1 MEKKSI
7 WFDMDGTI
15 AELYKVDNWLARLR
29 SEDPTP
35 YLEAKPKVDPIQLA
49 NILWQLRNQ
58 GYTIGVISW
67 LSMNSNKGYDKAVR
81 QAKIQWLKTH
91 VPFIFDKIHIIKY
104 GTPKHTTPE
113 IRQGILVD
121 DNDEV
126 RFNWENYGGTTIDA
140 RPETWLDEL
149 RALIE

>member
-1 MEKKSI
+1 MQEKSI

-15 AELYKVDNWLARLR
+15 ADLYKVNNWLKRLR
-29 SEDPTP
+29 AEDPTP
-35 YLEAKPKVDPIQLA
+35 YLEARTKVDPIELA
-49 NILWQLRNQ
+49 NILWQLRTQ

-67 LSMNSNKGYDKAVR
+67 LSMNSTKDYSKAVR
-81 QAKIQWLKTH
+81 QAKIKWLKTH
-91 VPFIFDKIHIIKY
+91 VPFVFDKIHLVKY
-104 GTPKHTTPE
+104 GSPKHTVPE

-126 RFNWENYGGTTIDA
+126 RFNWENYGGSTIDA
-140 RPETWLDEL
+140 KPATWLNEL

>member
-1 MEKKSI
+1 MSKSI
-7 WFDMDGTI
+7 WFDMDETI
-15 AELYKVDNWLARLR
+15 AELYKVENWLKRLR
-29 SEDPTP
+29 AEDPTP
-35 YLEAKPKVDPIQLA
+35 YLEAKPKVDPIELT
-49 NILWQLRNQ
+49 NILWQLRSQ

-67 LSMNSNKGYDKAVR
+67 LSMDASKDYNKAVR
-81 QAKIQWLKTH
+81 QAKIEWLKTH
-91 VPFIFDKIHIIKY
+91 IPFVFDKIHIIKY

-140 RPETWLDEL
+140 KPNTWLDEL

>member
-1 MEKKSI
+1 MENKSV

-15 AELYKVDNWLARLR
+15 AELYKVDNWLARLD

-35 YLEAKPKVDPIQLA
+35 YLEAKPKVDLIQLT

-67 LSMNSNKGYDKAVR
+67 LSMNSNKGYSRAVR
-81 QAKIQWLKTH
+81 QAKIKWLKSH

-104 GTPKHTTPE
+104 GTPKHTTPK

-140 RPETWLDEL
+140 KPETWLDEL